1 MVFYGFFGL
10 DSCSFTYFLL
20 VEIRIISSLSIS
32 DFNKLLNSHRN
43 AIANEIADVDAQLDE
58 LGEAAQALDQ
68 FTQPKTTYC

>member
-1 MVFYGFFGL
+1 
-10 DSCSFTYFLL
+10 
-20 VEIRIISSLSIS
+20 LSIS